1 MNLQELQTMVGYKL
15 PVKVIVLNNNGYL
28 SIKQTQQAY
37 FSDNMFGIGPEDG
50 VTFPDFVKLGK
61 AMEIESCKVN
71 SLSDWNSEEVQRIL
85 NSTQCALIEVMIDP
99 NQQFSPKLASR
110 KLDDGT
116 MISPALEDMAPFLSR
131 EELADNLINDN

>member
-1 MNLQELQTMVGYKL
+1 
-15 PVKVIVLNNNGYL
+15 
-28 SIKQTQQAY
+28 
-37 FSDNMFGIGPEDG
+37 
-50 VTFPDFVKLGK
+50 
-61 AMEIESCKVN
+61 
-71 SLSDWNSEEVQRIL
+71 
-85 NSTQCALIEVMIDP
+85 MIDP